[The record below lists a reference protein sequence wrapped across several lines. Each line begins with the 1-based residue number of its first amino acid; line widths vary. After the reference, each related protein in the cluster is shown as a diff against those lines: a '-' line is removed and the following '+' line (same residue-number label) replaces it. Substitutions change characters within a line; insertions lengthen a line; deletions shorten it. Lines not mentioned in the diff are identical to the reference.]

1 MGVAQAGARAFQLFE
16 ALNMTTTVRM
26 TRDHRP
32 IVHDARFPIGGRDD
46 GPLEARS
53 ALTDHLRK
61 SMGSENYAK
70 ACLLLDYFTSAL
82 QGPNGGEGELDA
94 SAMDSRLRDGPSELA
109 KMFPDAANPRCNYR

>member
-1 MGVAQAGARAFQLFE
+1 
-16 ALNMTTTVRM
+16 MTATVRM

-61 SMGSENYAK
+61 SMGSENYQK
-70 ACLLLDYFTSAL
+70 AILLLDYAL
-82 QGPNGGEGELDA
+82 GVGEGGA
-94 SAMDSRLRDGPSELA
+94 AMDARVLDPRPSELA
-109 KMFPDAANPRCNYR
+109 KMFGDVPNPSAQNYR